1 MRVKLSE
8 NFKLEQRKIK
18 SLNIKAGLGMMQD
31 LELLVK
37 MGSLITK
44 QKNGENIFD
53 LIVQLKKNNYFTAS
67 ETKILNDAWRTYY
80 YCDFLSRFFSFSI
93 SYDTN
98 FDDKSWESLLNKEG
112 FLTVISELLLENFSR
127 KESASY
133 LNSRV
138 HSLSNKVN
146 AIFEKKLCLE

>member
-44 QKNGENIFD
+44 QKNGENI
-53 LIVQLKKNNYFTAS
+53 LI
-67 ETKILNDAWRTYY
+67 
-80 YCDFLSRFFSFSI
+80 
-93 SYDTN
+93 
-98 FDDKSWESLLNKEG
+98 
-112 FLTVISELLLENFSR
+112 
-127 KESASY
+127 
-133 LNSRV
+133 
-138 HSLSNKVN
+138 
-146 AIFEKKLCLE
+146 